1 MYLWLLQFSLQFILH
16 SETRHCMA
24 HMHLQNCKIRIV
36 FFCYVMLFKN
46 HEYAISIENNPYYS
60 LLVICV
66 VVLLN
71 LFFMFSFT
79 FSANTITTSS
89 VGYFFSTG
97 FPCRGEVETEA
108 SLNTTEV
115 SRKPVQL
122 SKASGGI
129 SVTDTV
135 LGLLFGLCGAT
146 IVTCAAY
153 YYWKKRRHRQRI
165 LLIFRYVRIFVRY
178 FKIFLWYQYELE
190 ELKIENNF
198 FLCF

>member
-89 VGYFFSTG
+89 VGFFFFHRISLQGRGWDRSITEHNWSFQETST
-97 FPCRGEVETEA
+97 V
-108 SLNTTEV
+108 
-115 SRKPVQL
+115 KQ
-122 SKASGGI
+122 SKWRDI
-129 SVTDTV
+129 SNRHCVGTLIWAV
-135 LGLLFGLCGAT
+135 WGHHSHLCS
-146 IVTCAAY
+146 
-153 YYWKKRRHRQRI
+153 I
-165 LLIFRYVRIFVRY
+165 LL
-178 FKIFLWYQYELE
+178 LE
-190 ELKIENNF
+190 KTQASSTDPSHF
-198 FLCF
+198 